1 MANTFA
7 LILTLATLVTG
18 IIWAVNKFKIQPARK
33 KKLAR
38 MAELTEGTMD
48 QEHLA
53 ETVAKPGWVEGT
65 ASLFPVLAIVLI
77 VRSFIYEPFQ
87 IPSGSMMPTLLI
99 GDFMLVE
106 KYAYGLKDPITQTTL
121 IKTGEPKR
129 GDIVVFK
136 YPEDPRV
143 DYVKRVIGLPGDKV
157 VYDPYAKELQV
168 YPGCTKDQSSCETL
182 PVTYGQEYESE
193 WAIRWEKSPLGGSFM
208 SGGAR
213 QFPIEDDMEVG
224 YRRQAE
230 RIENLGPVAHHILT
244 VPEITPDSIS
254 GQRLFRQPGLPEYT
268 WVVPEG
274 HYFMMG
280 DNRDNSADSRV
291 WGFVPEQ
298 NLVGRASFIWLS
310 LEKQEGEWPTGLRLS
325 RFGRIE

>member
-48 QEHLA
+48 QAHLA

-129 GDIVVFK
+129 GDIAVFK
-136 YPEDPRV
+136 YPDDPRV

-208 SGGAR
+208 SGGAH
-213 QFPIEDDMEVG
+213 QFTIEDDMEVG

-268 WVVPEG
+268 WIVPEG

-280 DNRDNSADSRV
+280 DNRDNSSDSRV

>member
-48 QEHLA
+48 QDNLA

-129 GDIVVFK
+129 GDIAVFK
-136 YPEDPRV
+136 YPDDPRV

-208 SGGAR
+208 SGGVY

-244 VPEITPDSIS
+244 VPEITPDSIR

-268 WVVPEG
+268 WIVPEG

-280 DNRDNSADSRV
+280 DNRDNSSDSRV

>member
-7 LILTLATLVTG
+7 LILTLATLVTR

-48 QEHLA
+48 QAHLA

-121 IKTGEPKR
+121 IKT
-129 GDIVVFK
+129 V
-136 YPEDPRV
+136 
-143 DYVKRVIGLPGDKV
+143 
-157 VYDPYAKELQV
+157 
-168 YPGCTKDQSSCETL
+168 
-182 PVTYGQEYESE
+182 
-193 WAIRWEKSPLGGSFM
+193 
-208 SGGAR
+208 GAEAR
-213 QFPIEDDMEVG
+213 
-224 YRRQAE
+224 
-230 RIENLGPVAHHILT
+230 
-244 VPEITPDSIS
+244 
-254 GQRLFRQPGLPEYT
+254 
-268 WVVPEG
+268 
-274 HYFMMG
+274 
-280 DNRDNSADSRV
+280 
-291 WGFVPEQ
+291 
-298 NLVGRASFIWLS
+298 
-310 LEKQEGEWPTGLRLS
+310 
-325 RFGRIE
+325 